1 MKLFQ
6 DISNFSNIN
15 DYLPIINGVL
25 FTETIVLYLAL
36 DGFKHSKILQKWYNT
51 YKLSAV
57 LADVSIVTIIII
69 AARFLYHYFFKTFS
83 IWTFTLFA
91 IAVQIVHDLF
101 FYVFFHMTPRGV
113 NSILDLFKDYSK
125 EMGYYILLG
134 DSIIVCLACLFASN
148 LGTYSLNIN
157 IITLVATLYFVPF
170 MLH

>member
-25 FTETIVLYLAL
+25 FTETIVIYLAL
-36 DGFKHSKILQKWYNT
+36 DGLKYSKILQKWYNT

-57 LADVSIVTIIII
+57 LAHVSIVSLIII

-91 IAVQIVHDLF
+91 VAVQIIHDLF
-101 FYVFFHMTPRGV
+101 FYIFFLVSPRGI
-113 NSILDLFKDYSK
+113 NSMIDLFKDYAN
-125 EMGYYILLG
+125 EMRYYILL
-134 DSIIVCLACLFASN
+134 
-148 LGTYSLNIN
+148 
-157 IITLVATLYFVPF
+157 
-170 MLH
+170 